1 MHTAGGNIYI
11 GVVFMRLKNK
21 KRVGTLGYHLL
32 TLPAF
37 LLSALVV
44 AVPAVYTF
52 YAAFTDWNGL
62 SSDMK
67 WVGLS
72 NFRAIFED
80 RVFWMA
86 LSNNFKWTLMFITI
100 PVIVGM
106 LSAVL
111 LARLKKGRNFFQ
123 VVYLIPYV
131 LAPVT
136 NALIWANM
144 VFSPSGGLVGFL
156 RRIGYASISSPLGNP
171 DTALF
176 GVAFVDIWHYWGFLT
191 VIYLAALRQTP
202 VDQIEA
208 AQIEGVNGWQL
219 FWKVYLPN
227 IAPTVKMMFVF
238 IIIYSFLT
246 FEYVFLLTAG
256 GPAHATEMLSTFAY
270 NMAFS
275 TFRFGRAAAVA
286 LVMSFFGAVAAF
298 FYTYLSRQEV
308 AE

>member
-1 MHTAGGNIYI
+1 MNIRK
-11 GVVFMRLKNK
+11 G
-21 KRVGTLGYHLL
+21 KRVRTLGFHLL
-32 TLPAF
+32 TLPAI
-37 LLSALVV
+37 LLSGFVV
-44 AVPAVYTF
+44 FIPAAYTF

-62 SSDMK
+62 SNKMN
-67 WVGLS
+67 WVGLE
-72 NFRAIFED
+72 NFKAAFAD

-86 LSNNFKWTLMFITI
+86 LQNNLKWTLMFITI
-100 PVIVGM
+100 PVLVGM

-111 LARLKKGRNFFQ
+111 IARMTRGRNVFQ
-123 VVYLIPYV
+123 TIYLIPYV

-144 VFSPSGGLVGFL
+144 VFSPAGGIVGFL
-156 RRIGYASISSPLGNP
+156 RRIGFAEISSPLGNP
-171 DTALF
+171 SVALF

-219 FWKVYLPN
+219 YWKVYLPN

-246 FEYVFLLTAG
+246 FEYVYLLTAG

-270 NMAFS
+270 NMAFN
-275 TFRFGRAAAVA
+275 TFRFGQAAAVA
-286 LVMSFFGAVAAF
+286 LVMSFFGTVAAF
-298 FYTYLSRQEV
+298 FYVYFSRKEV
-308 AE
+308 TE